1 MRSALLHKGRWVTIV
16 AERERLLLHH
26 ELDELV
32 VWHAVSK
39 GSSP

>member
-1 MRSALLHKGRWVTIV
+1 MGSALLLKGRLVTMV
-16 AERERLLLHH
+16 AERRRLLLHH

-32 VWHAVSK
+32 VWQAVSK